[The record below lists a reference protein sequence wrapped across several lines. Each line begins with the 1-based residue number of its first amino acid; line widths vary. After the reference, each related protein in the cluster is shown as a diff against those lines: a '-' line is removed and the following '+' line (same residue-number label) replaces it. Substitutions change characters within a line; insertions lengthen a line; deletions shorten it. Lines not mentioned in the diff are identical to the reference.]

1 MAKFGLDDTLLGRLS
16 ASKTSDKDAIKAFGQ
31 QLRTQGVAPIPYEDP
46 TAQVLA
52 ARDRQRR
59 LTRRA
64 AGRDSTIRTGT
75 AGAPYVGAPPSLLGA

>member
-1 MAKFGLDDTLLGRLS
+1 MANPAFEQFRALLG
-16 ASKTSDKDAIKAFGQ
+16 AQKPSDGDVIKGFGR

-46 TAQVLA
+46 TAEALA

-64 AGRDSTIRTGT
+64 AGRDSTIRTSP
-75 AGAPYVGAPPSLLGA
+75 AGAPYVGTPPSLLGA